1 MVADDFVWTRP
12 ETTGTSPSARAA
24 HSAVAVQE
32 TIFIFGGMDS
42 TGPLNDLYSLNTT
55 TLHWSLIETTG
66 GPPPAPR
73 LDHTLCAVSLPV
85 FAAAKEGEE
94 KANAVE
100 GRHMV
105 LMVFGGMDTQG
116 MMFDDCLAFSIE
128 T

>member
-73 LDHTLCAVSLPV
+73 LDHTLCAVSLSV

-94 KANAVE
+94 KASAVE